1 MYCFSWL
8 FFWGLLVVFAPM
20 VKIIFGSKYYNRN
33 YGLIFI
39 GYGIGAFVGP
49 KISASFYDATG
60 SYVIGYL
67 GSAILA
73 ALAIAL
79 ILIAKKMSDK
89 MLND

>member
-1 MYCFSWL
+1 
-8 FFWGLLVVFAPM
+8 M
-20 VKIIFGSKYYNRN
+20 VKIIFGSRFYNRN

-60 SYVIGYL
+60 SYVVGYL

-73 ALAIAL
+73 AAAIAL
-79 ILIAKKMSDK
+79 VFLARKMAADMQK
-89 MLND
+89 A

>member
-1 MYCFSWL
+1 MAFL
-8 FFWGLLVVFAPM
+8 FGGLLVVFAPM

-60 SYVIGYL
+60 SYVMGYL

>member
-60 SYVIGYL
+60 SYVMGYL